1 MANPTV
7 VGIHLNVGSREPLVP
22 TSSVTAQPHRGLD
35 GDRTRRPKRAVL
47 LIEQEVLDR
56 YGLPAGAVREQ
67 VTVRGLVLADLPPA
81 SRLRVGTAVLEAGG
95 MCAPCERMNEIQ
107 PGLRAELEG
116 RRGRFFHIVEAGGF
130 AVGDAIVVLPARS
143 PERSPGAG

>member
-7 VGIHLNVGSREPLVP
+7 VAIHLNVGTREPLVAARA
-22 TSSVTAQPHRGLD
+22 VTARPDLGLD
-35 GDRTRRPKRAVL
+35 GDRPRRATRTVL
-47 LIEQEVLDR
+47 LMEHEVLER
-56 YGLPAGAVREQ
+56 YGLTPGAVREQ
-67 VTVRGLVLADLPPA
+67 VTVRGITLAELAPA

-116 RRGRFFHIVEAGGF
+116 RRGRFFRVVEGGGF
-130 AVGDAIVVLPARS
+130 AVGDAITLLPPARS
-143 PERSPGAG
+143 PAG